1 MRLEFPEVTMGQRLV
16 RVNELLKREISEF
29 LHTRYRSESTYITI
43 TGVDVSADLRKAKV
57 YYSVL
62 GGCEESTEARKLLK
76 REAREIRK
84 TVGKRIVL
92 KYLPFLEFVY
102 DRSIERGARLNALID
117 ELNLD
122 GESA

>member
-1 MRLEFPEVTMGQRLV
+1 MGQRLV

-29 LHTRYRSESTYITI
+29 LHTRYRSESVYITI
-43 TGVDVSADLRKAKV
+43 TGVDVSPDLRWAKV

-62 GGCEESTEARKLLK
+62 GGFEESTEAKKLLK

-92 KYLPFLEFVY
+92 KYLPYLEFIY
-102 DRSIERGARLNALID
+102 DQSIEKGMRLNALID
-117 ELNLD
+117 ELDLD
-122 GESA
+122 GERE